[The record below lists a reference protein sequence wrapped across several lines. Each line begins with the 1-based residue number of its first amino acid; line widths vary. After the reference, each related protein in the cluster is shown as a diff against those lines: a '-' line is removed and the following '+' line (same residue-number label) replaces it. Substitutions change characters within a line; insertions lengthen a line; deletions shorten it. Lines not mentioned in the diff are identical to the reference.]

1 MGKLSF
7 LKQKKFYINLLL
19 IVVASF
25 LILWLTIRMLNVYTR
40 HGKVYEMPDFSGL
53 TTQEVE
59 RAYGDAYHFILID
72 SIYSKTQKPG
82 SIVQQDPL
90 PGSKVKHGR
99 NVYYIIVAKTP
110 ERTVMPNLNNLSLRQ
125 AIVLLESSGLEVK
138 ELEYVDHFA
147 RNAVCEQRYDGM
159 VIKPG
164 TELIKG
170 SKITLYI
177 GLGPDQKDTKLPAL
191 YGIPASEVRRT
202 LNMAGLNLGDEVYD
216 DYDSLQYMR
225 VYRIAPPLA
234 AGAVKPGTFIKVW
247 YKSSRN
253 FDFEK
258 EQANVLNED
267 SARYATEHQPYI
279 DDTDPFLNTTDT
291 TSTEIDE
298 QYEDDF

>member
-25 LILWLTIRMLNVYTR
+25 ILLWLTIRMLNVYTR
-40 HGKVYEMPDFSGL
+40 HGQVYEMPDFSGL
-53 TTQEVE
+53 TTQQVQQK
-59 RAYGDAYHFILID
+59 YGHDYNFILID
-72 SIYSKTQKPG
+72 SIYSKTQEPG

-110 ERTVMPNLNNLSLRQ
+110 ERTTMPNLNNLSLRQ

-147 RNAVCEQRYDGM
+147 RNAICEQRYDG
-159 VIKPG
+159 VIIKPG

-170 SKITLYI
+170 SKITLYV
-177 GLGPDQKDTKLPAL
+177 GLGPDRKETRLPAL
-191 YGIPASEVRRT
+191 YGIPAAEVKRT
-202 LNMAGLNLGDEVYD
+202 LNMAGLNLGDEIYED
-216 DYDSLQYMR
+216 RDSIQYMR
-225 VYRIAPPLA
+225 VYRMDPPQA
-234 AGAVKPGTFIKVW
+234 KGSVKPGTFVKVW

-258 EQANVLNED
+258 ARAEVLSED
-267 SARYATEHQPYI
+267 STRFAAEQQPVI
-279 DDTDPFLNTTDT
+279 DNTDISTINTDT
-291 TSTEIDE
+291 TSIEIDE

>member
-59 RAYGDAYHFILID
+59 RAYGDDYHFILID

-147 RNAVCEQRYDGM
+147 RNAVCEQRYDGL

-177 GLGPDQKDTKLPAL
+177 GLGPDKKDTKLPAL

-234 AGAVKPGTFIKVW
+234 AGAVKPGTFVKVW

-267 SARYATEHQPYI
+267 SARYAAEHQPFI

-291 TSTEIDE
+291 ISIEIEE

>member
-19 IVVASF
+19 IVAVSF
-25 LILWLTIRMLNVYTR
+25 ILLWLTIKMLNVYTR
-40 HGKVYEMPDFSGL
+40 HGKVYDMPDFSGM
-53 TTQEVE
+53 TTQDVE
-59 RAYGDAYHFILID
+59 RKYGDDYNFILID
-72 SIYSKTQKPG
+72 SIYSKTQEPG

-110 ERTVMPNLNNLSLRQ
+110 ERTSMPNLNNLSLRQ

-147 RNAVCEQRYDGM
+147 RNAICEQRYDGTI
-159 VIKPG
+159 IKPG

-170 SKITLYI
+170 SKITLYV
-177 GLGPDQKDTKLPAL
+177 GLGPDKKDVRLPVL
-191 YGIPASEVRRT
+191 YGVSAAEVRRT
-202 LNMAGLNLGDEVYD
+202 LHMAGLNLGNEYYD
-216 DYDSLQYMR
+216 DRDSIQYLK
-225 VYRIAPPLA
+225 VYRTDPPQA
-234 AGAVKPGTFIKVW
+234 KGSVKPGTFINVW

-258 EQANVLNED
+258 EQANMMNED
-267 SARYATEHQPYI
+267 SARFAAENRPITI
-279 DDTDPFLNTTDT
+279 DTNLLPITTDT
-291 TSTEIDE
+291 TSIEIEE

>member
-19 IVVASF
+19 VVVAGF
-25 LILWLTIRMLNVYTR
+25 ILLWLTIKMLNVYTR

-53 TTQEVE
+53 TSQEVE
-59 RAYGDAYHFILID
+59 RMYGDDYNFILID
-72 SIYSKTQKPG
+72 SIYSKTQAPG

-90 PGSKVKHGR
+90 PGSKVKQGR

-110 ERTVMPNLNNLSLRQ
+110 ERTNMPNLNNLSLRQ

-147 RNAVCEQRYDGM
+147 RNAICEQRYNGT

-170 SKITLYI
+170 SKITLYV
-177 GLGPDQKDTKLPAL
+177 GLGPDKKDVRLPAL
-191 YGIPASEVRRT
+191 YGISASEVRRT
-202 LNMAGLNLGDEVYD
+202 LNMAGLNLGSEFYD
-216 DYDSLQYMR
+216 DQDSIQYMK
-225 VYRIAPPLA
+225 VYRMDPPQA
-234 AGAVKPGTFIKVW
+234 KGSVKPGTFVKVW

-253 FDFEK
+253 FNFEK
-258 EQANVLNED
+258 EQANILSED
-267 SARYATEHQPYI
+267 SARFAAQNQPI
-279 DDTDPFLNTTDT
+279 DDDLLLITTDS
-291 TSTEIDE
+291 TSIEIDE